1 MNLKPIKLNENDIN
15 LLKFLARF
23 KLLCA
28 NNAINFYGSSYYQ
41 KRLQELKNANYITRY
56 YRIYIK
62 LTPACI
68 RYLESL
74 NIKCEIPCRNKE
86 YIDRLDFISELGI
99 ELQHNKIPIKLSW
112 EMKGNNYTDWSRR
125 FLGEIILK
133 NEKYLVYYAKT
144 DPKYIRQMQFDINK
158 DLSYQN
164 VIIFVDGLNVIN
176 NKKEFVFPNKTSC
189 ILVHR
194 KDINNL
200 AKFDKIIIK
209 EEIEKHYGKVAKSSD
224 FSLADY
230 KIEDRN
236 IIYMPFIDTHKIV
249 ALNSFYSLD
258 MADSNLEILTLKKN
272 FEIIAELLSEQVLN
286 KTNIL
291 ETKLIQEEKNE

>member
-28 NNAINFYGSSYYQ
+28 NDAINFYGSSYYQ
-41 KRLQELKNANYITRY
+41 KRLQELKNANYIARY

-68 RYLESL
+68 RYLESQ

-86 YIDRLDFISELGI
+86 YVDRLVFMSKFGMELINANI
-99 ELQHNKIPIKLSW
+99 EFKLSW
-112 EMKGNNYTDWSRR
+112 EMKSNNYTDWSRR
-125 FLGEIILK
+125 FIGELALR
-133 NEKYLVYYAKT
+133 NEKYLMYYAKS
-144 DPKYIRQMQFDINK
+144 DSKYIRQMQFDINK

-164 VIIFVDGLNVIN
+164 VIIFVDSLNVIDS
-176 NKKEFVFPNKTSC
+176 KKDFVFPNKTSC

-194 KDINNL
+194 KDINKL
-200 AKFDKIIIK
+200 AKFDKICIK
-209 EEIEKHYGKVAKSSD
+209 EEIEKHYGKVVKSSD

-230 KIEDRN
+230 KIEDKN
-236 IIYMPFIDTHKIV
+236 IIYMPFLDTHKIV
-249 ALNSFYSLD
+249 SLNSFYSLD
-258 MADSNLEILTLKKN
+258 MTDSNTEIVTLNKN
-272 FEIIAELLSEQVLN
+272 FETIADLLSEQVLN
-286 KTNIL
+286 KTDII
-291 ETKLIQEEKNE
+291 ETKLN